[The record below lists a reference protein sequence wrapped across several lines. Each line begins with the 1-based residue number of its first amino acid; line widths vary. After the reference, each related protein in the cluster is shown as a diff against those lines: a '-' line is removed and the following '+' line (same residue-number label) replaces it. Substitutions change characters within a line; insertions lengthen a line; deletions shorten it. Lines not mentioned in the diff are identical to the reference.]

1 MGTTRHSWPL
11 WRWILV
17 GLNTLA
23 LVLSAVL
30 SWHYLAGGS
39 MAGCS
44 VGSPCELVLNSRWS
58 TIAGILP
65 VSGLAM
71 GVYLAILVAGLFTGQ
86 ATEIQVRHM
95 AWSVMIILAGTVAG
109 SAVWFTILQKWIIAG
124 FCPYCMSM
132 HITGLLLA
140 ALIIW
145 RALRVTNYTGSKED
159 HPASKE
165 YLFRP
170 LHMAGRILA
179 GMVMAG
185 ILAITQVL
193 SAPSA
198 ASSDIGSHGNIT
210 PIDNNTAPIIGSPG
224 ASYVVTLLFDYQC
237 SQCQKIHFMLNDV
250 VQIYAGKLAFV
261 LCPTPLNP
269 QCNPYISQE
278 ADEFINS
285 CELAKIGLA
294 VWVADRETFAAF
306 EDWMFTFESGDRWQ
320 PRSPENARTK
330 AIELVGHEKFDAA
343 WSNPWI
349 EQYLQSSVR
358 IYGQTIRDGRGGI
371 PKMIFGSRWI
381 FPEAYNAS
389 DLVMILQKSL
399 AVPGP

>member
-1 MGTTRHSWPL
+1 VGATRHHWPL

-17 GLNTLA
+17 GLSTLA
-23 LVLSAVL
+23 LVLSAIL
-30 SWHYLAGGS
+30 SWHYIVGGS

-44 VGSPCELVLNSRWS
+44 VGSPCEQVLDSRWS
-58 TIAGILP
+58 VIAGILP

-71 GVYLAILVAGLFTGQ
+71 GVYLAILVAGLFIGQ
-86 ATEIQVRHM
+86 DTESPVRHM
-95 AWSVMIILAGTVAG
+95 AWGVMLILAGSVAG
-109 SAVWFTILQKWIIAG
+109 SAVWFTILQKWIIEG

-145 RALRVTNYTGSKED
+145 RAVRVTNCTGHKED
-159 HPASKE
+159 SSASKE

-170 LHMAGRILA
+170 MHTVGRILA
-179 GMVMAG
+179 GMVIAG
-185 ILAITQVL
+185 ILVVTQVL

-198 ASSDIGSHGNIT
+198 VSSDFGSHGNMT
-210 PIDNNTAPIIGSPG
+210 SIDNNTAPIIGSPG
-224 ASYVVTLLFDYQC
+224 APYVVTLLFDYQC

-250 VQIYAGKLAFV
+250 VQMYAGKLVFV

-269 QCNPYISQE
+269 HCNPYISRE
-278 ADEFINS
+278 ADEFSNS

-294 VWVADRETFAAF
+294 VWAADREVFDAF
-306 EDWMFTFESGDRWQ
+306 EEWMFTFESGDRWQ

-330 AIELVGHEKFDAA
+330 AIELVGQEKFDAA
-343 WSNPWI
+343 WYNPWI
-349 EQYLQSSVR
+349 EQYLQSSVQ